1 MEKFKLP
8 KSHQIYPSQSR
19 LEYCRR
25 RGIAT
30 LAPMVKEGT
39 EVVEVEGCVPKLLR
53 TL

>member
-30 LAPMVKEGT
+30 LVKGGT
-39 EVVEVEGCVPKLLR
+39 VVEVEGSVPKLLR

>member
-1 MEKFKLP
+1 MGKFKLP

-30 LAPMVKEGT
+30 LVPLVIGGT
-39 EVVEVEGCVPKLLR
+39 EVVEVEGSVPKLLR

>member
-19 LEYCRR
+19 LELSEEEHFHSCPS
-25 RGIAT
+25 
-30 LAPMVKEGT
+30 LVKGGT
-39 EVVEVEGCVPKLLR
+39 EVVEVEGSVPKLLR